1 MLLVF
6 SAPSGSGKS
15 TLINFLMQQNLNLC
29 FSVSATSRA
38 PRGEEKNGVEYFFLT
53 PEEFKKKISE
63 NAFIEYEEVYK
74 DTFYGTLKEVVD
86 KMLKCDCNVVLDVD
100 VKGALNIKRLYKDDA
115 FLIFIQ
121 PPSVSELRKRLLAR
135 NTDSLQVI
143 EARLQKASYELSVA
157 PQFDLK
163 IVNDNLK
170 EAEEQLLSAVRC
182 RIRKC

>member
-74 DTFYGTLKEVVD
+74 DTFYGTWKEVVD

-100 VKGALNIKRLYKDDA
+100 VKGALNI
-115 FLIFIQ
+115 
-121 PPSVSELRKRLLAR
+121 
-135 NTDSLQVI
+135 
-143 EARLQKASYELSVA
+143 
-157 PQFDLK
+157 
-163 IVNDNLK
+163 
-170 EAEEQLLSAVRC
+170 
-182 RIRKC
+182 